1 MEQQCGD
8 QQPRSTAFESVRRR
22 CDPTRSELITL
33 LITSMITNDMLPLSF
48 VEGEGFRALMEF
60 VEPEYKVPARKTI
73 VARVEM
79 KHLK

>member
-1 MEQQCGD
+1 
-8 QQPRSTAFESVRRR
+8 
-22 CDPTRSELITL
+22 
-33 LITSMITNDMLPLSF
+33 MLPLSF

-79 KHLK
+79 KHQE